1 MTISAGFA
9 WIVTFGSLI
18 GLFWLLARLK
28 LSGNRAAASL
38 KEESAEFSLARYQPM
53 ARLLA
58 EDDDL
63 NFLRL
68 QPGYRPE
75 IGARWQRERRRIFRC
90 YLKELKTDF
99 GRLHAQARQLVADS
113 DAASAGLMAILM
125 KQQITFMRAT
135 TALEC
140 RLLLQRVGWARP
152 DVTPLLELIDAMRA
166 DLAQRTSPLP
176 A

>member
-1 MTISAGFA
+1 MTITAGLG

-28 LSGNRAAASL
+28 LSRNRVGAPLSGG
-38 KEESAEFSLARYQPM
+38 SSEFSLARYQPM

-58 EDDDL
+58 EDEDL
-63 NFLRL
+63 KFLKL

-75 IGARWQRERRRIFRC
+75 IGARWQRERRRIFRS
-90 YLKELKTDF
+90 YLKELKADF
-99 GRLHAQARQLVADS
+99 GRLHAQARELVADS

-125 KQQITFMRAT
+125 KQQVTFMRAT
-135 TALEC
+135 MALEC
-140 RLLLQRVGWARP
+140 RLVLQRVGWAKP
-152 DVTPLLELIDAMRA
+152 DVTALLELIDGMRA